1 MTLQSD
7 SFRPLAR
14 AVTHGVRAARA
25 FTASEWGRFWTSS
38 ATGARGR

>member
-1 MTLQSD
+1 MTAPSA
-7 SFRPLAR
+7 PLRSLAL
-14 AVTHGVRAARA
+14 AVHHGARAARA